1 MENKSGTIK
10 GDVRRMNEDCV
21 QPGLVRTLACMKS
34 NLLYA
39 VFFLTAFSLHA
50 QSPAP
55 VLTLKAGTDHPDALY
70 KNGETATFTIE
81 ALQNGQPLAEGRVV
95 CVLSKDGVQPQP
107 PQTLTVRD
115 GKATIIGKLDE
126 PGFLLLR
133 VTSDKATAMAT
144 AGYDPLLLKPSMPVP
159 EDFDAFWNTQKAAL
173 AQVPMKAVLTPVTAG
188 VPKGVAAF
196 DVQIDCLGKPVSGY
210 FGKPVQAKA
219 KSLPAILH
227 VHGAGVRSS
236 TLGSV
241 SWALKEG
248 GMLSLDI
255 NAHGLPNGKPKEYYD
270 ALAAGELKGYHNEH
284 SEDREKIYFKGM
296 FLRLLR
302 AIDFLT
308 AQPEWD
314 GKTLIVYG
322 ASQGGFQAFA
332 AAGLDARVSFICA
345 GVPAGCD
352 HTGSQANRISGWPK
366 LVPNGADGRPNAAAL
381 QAARYFD
388 NVNFAT
394 RAKCQGAVVIVGFI
408 DTTCPPTSVYVAYN
422 ALTIPK
428 AIHHDI
434 LSGHASTPAASKFMQ
449 AAALKHVRES
459 R

>member
-1 MENKSGTIK
+1 
-10 GDVRRMNEDCV
+10 
-21 QPGLVRTLACMKS
+21 MKLKLFFALWLLIS
-34 NLLYA
+34 LNLQ
-39 VFFLTAFSLHA
+39 A

-55 VLTLKAGTDHPDALY
+55 VLTLKAGADHPDALY
-70 KNGETATFTIE
+70 KVGETATFTIE
-81 ALQNGQPLAEGRVV
+81 AQQDGKLLADGKIV
-95 CVLSKDGVQPQP
+95 CVLSKDGVQSQP
-107 PQTLTVRD
+107 PQTVNVKD

-133 VTSDKATAMAT
+133 ATSDKASTMAA
-144 AGYDPLLLKPSMPVP
+144 AGYDPLQLKPSMPVP
-159 EDFDAFWNTQKAAL
+159 EDFDAFWDAQKAAL
-173 AQVPMKAVLTPVTAG
+173 ALVPMKSTLTPVTTG

-210 FGKPVQAKA
+210 FGKPLQAKP

-236 TLGSV
+236 NLGSV
-241 SWALKEG
+241 AWATNEG
-248 GMLSLDI
+248 GMLSMDI
-255 NAHGLPNGKPKEYYD
+255 NAHGLPNGKPKEFYD
-270 ALAAGELKGYHNEH
+270 ALAAGELKDYR
-284 SEDREKIYFKGM
+284 SEGAQDREKIYFKGM
-296 FLRLLR
+296 FLRLIR

-366 LVPNGADGRPNAAAL
+366 IVPNDGEGKPNAAAL
-381 QAARYFD
+381 QASRYFD
-388 NVNFAT
+388 NVNFAI
-394 RAKCQGAVVIVGFI
+394 RAKCQGAVVTVGFI
-408 DTTCPPTSVYVAYN
+408 DTTCPPTSVYAAYN

-428 AIHHDI
+428 EIHNDI
-434 LSGHASTPAASKFMQ
+434 LSGHTSTPAASKFMQ
-449 AAALKHVRES
+449 AAAFKHVRDS
-459 R
+459 KSK